1 MLHLIF
7 QSPLQTAT
15 LERMAAGDA
24 VVFMESAVLSLM
36 QTSNCADVL
45 SNKLNTN
52 RLCVLSEDM
61 LIRGIQP
68 SELVP
73 GLEVI
78 DYAGLVV
85 LTTENPLI
93 CSWC

>member
-7 QSPLQTAT
+7 QSPVKTVT
-15 LERMAAGDA
+15 LERMARGDVA
-24 VVFMESAVLSLM
+24 VFMESAVLSLM
-36 QTSNCADVL
+36 QSGNCAEAL
-45 SNKLNTN
+45 SSMLSTN
-52 RLCVLSEDM
+52 RLYALSEDM
-61 LIRGIQP
+61 VIRGIQAA
-68 SELVP
+68 ELVP
-73 GLEVI
+73 GLEVV

>member
-15 LERMAAGDA
+15 LERMATGDVA
-24 VVFMESAVLSLM
+24 VFMQSAVLSLM
-36 QTSNCADVL
+36 QNSTYADML
-45 SNKLNTN
+45 SNKLSTN
-52 RLCVLSEDM
+52 RLLVLSEDM

-68 SELVP
+68 SELIP

-78 DYAGLVV
+78 DYGGLVV

>member
-7 QSPLQTAT
+7 QSPVQTAT
-15 LERMAAGDA
+15 LERMATGDVA
-24 VVFMESAVLSLM
+24 VFMESAVLSLM
-36 QTSNCADVL
+36 QNSNFADAI

-52 RLCVLSEDM
+52 RLYALSEDM
-61 LIRGIQP
+61 VIRGIQP
-68 SELVP
+68 SELVS
-73 GLEVI
+73 GLEVV